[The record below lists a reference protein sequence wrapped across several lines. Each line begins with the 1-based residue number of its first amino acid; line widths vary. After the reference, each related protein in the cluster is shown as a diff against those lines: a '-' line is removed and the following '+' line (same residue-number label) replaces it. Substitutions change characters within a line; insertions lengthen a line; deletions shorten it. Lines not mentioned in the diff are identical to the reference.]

1 MKISTSPSL
10 WNHSSQIRKTRFE
23 IGQALWTSLELS
35 LASLAAPSHSKF
47 WLTADAFEKLRYL
60 KVIYPFVVATFFPI
74 NLTHREEGAKVYSLC
89 MCTRCVYVCV
99 CVYAKRCVY
108 GKRYVYVYMWICTN
122 VANQPKKDLTEHL
135 LSSVEK
141 IRWTREENKIFE
153 TKPVAAKSSEE
164 AKLKNPSP
172 RKRGVRS

>member
-35 LASLAAPSHSKF
+35 LASLAAPSRSRF
-47 WLTADAFEKLRYL
+47 WLTADAFEKLRYS

-89 MCTRCVYVCV
+89 MCTRCVYVYVCV
-99 CVYAKRCVY
+99 C
-108 GKRYVYVYMWICTN
+108 GKRYVYAYMWICTN

-153 TKPVAAKSSEE
+153 TVAAKSSEE